1 MKTKNNPTNTI
12 SSRYG
17 DPRHITNHGG
27 GCYTVE
33 GLTHYTRQSTDDSGN
48 ITMVDFDGGPC
59 LFVGDKFKYD
69 PSNSNAV
76 IESIMVDNCVPVQK
90 KYTSTVDGEEKTA
103 TMYNVKISV
112 TVG

>member
-1 MKTKNNPTNTI
+1 MKTKKTPTNTI

-17 DPRHITNHGG
+17 DPRHITNQGG

-33 GLTHYTRQSTDDSGN
+33 GLTHYTRQSTDNNGN

-59 LFVGDKFKYD
+59 LFVGDKFRCD
-69 PSNSNAV
+69 PSNLDAV
-76 IESIMVDNCVPVQK
+76 IESIIVDACIPVEK
-90 KYTSTVDGEEKTA
+90 KYISTVDGKEKT
-103 TMYNVKISV
+103 TTVYNMKVSV